1 MTPEE
6 KESILEDFKK
16 NPDESNLKDIDS
28 EDLSQNRYTIRL
40 TRTQVF
46 AAIVFF
52 IAAGLSIVL
61 AVGYGAYRTSQ
72 IRSMTSEINSL
83 RQSTFTQ
90 QDQILRLS
98 KKASDLQNEIDQL
111 TQLEQSLR
119 RAFSVQPAKDS
130 ESKVPDG
137 QGGPISSV
145 IDIKQ
150 VASNLTSAQ
159 RRFSERSDS
168 VHELQQILK
177 NQREMFEKNGALG
190 VFRTYSIGDSD
201 SYSGYFDQPF
211 NFARS
216 TRVPEGWPA
225 SGVVTSPFGLRWGGT
240 DFHPG
245 MDIANDM
252 GTPILATADGTVDF
266 AGWNSG
272 GYGNMVDIDHGNGM
286 MTRYAHGS
294 QVVVKAGQQVRKG
307 QVIMYMGSTGFSTG
321 PHVHYEVWV
330 DGQRVNPVNY
340 L

>member
-6 KESILEDFKK
+6 RESILD
-16 NPDESNLKDIDS
+16 DEG
-28 EDLSQNRYTIRL
+28 SQNRYTIRL

-46 AAIVFF
+46 AAILFF
-52 IAAGLSIVL
+52 VVAGLSIIL

-72 IRSMTSEINSL
+72 IRSLNSELNSL
-83 RQSTFTQ
+83 RQSTSTQ

-98 KKASDLQNEIDQL
+98 KKASDLQNEIDQI

-130 ESKVPDG
+130 ESQDHSG
-137 QGGPISSV
+137 QGGPISSA

-150 VASNLTSAQ
+150 VASDLTSVQKRLAA
-159 RRFSERSDS
+159 RSDS
-168 VHELQQILK
+168 VKELQQILK
-177 NQREMFEKNGALG
+177 TQREMFDKNGALG
-190 VFRTYSIGDSD
+190 VFRTYSIADN
-201 SYSGYFDQPF
+201 YSTSEYFYQPF

-216 TRVPEGWPA
+216 SRVPEGWPA

-245 MDIANDM
+245 IDIANDM
-252 GTPILATADGTVDF
+252 GTPILATADGVVDF

-294 QVVVKAGQQVRKG
+294 QVVVRTGQQVRKG
-307 QVIMYMGSTGFSTG
+307 QLIMYMGSTGFSTG